1 MIPPHVPEGQRAE
14 RIRKL
19 LALEISRI
27 VEDLDVR
34 RDFLIQ
40 MWSAHRKRE
49 PFLDTVHSRW
59 NTLDFPMLAELET
72 DEVVVVEAFY
82 RELDEFR
89 LYVSFTQDMPTTL
102 GDRYDEMTRRLAAYG
117 ELALER
123 LGGAP
128 ERPMVEFDED
138 REEQAALLLEF
149 PTPRTPEPVPVFAPA
164 GEDDGEP
171 PTPEAG

>member
-1 MIPPHVPEGQRAE
+1 MIPPHVPTGQRAE

-34 RDFLIQ
+34 RDFLLQ

-49 PFLDTVHSRW
+49 PFLDTIHSRW
-59 NTLDFPMLAELET
+59 NTLDFPMLSELEPE
-72 DEVVVVEAFY
+72 EVVVVESFY

-89 LYVSFTQDMPTTL
+89 LYISFTQDMPTTL
-102 GDRYDEMTRRLAAYG
+102 GDRYDEMLLRVAAYG
-117 ELALER
+117 DLALEC

-128 ERPMVEFDED
+128 ERPVVEFDND
-138 REEQAALLLEF
+138 EEERVAALLEF
-149 PTPRTPEPVPVFAPA
+149 PIRRAVEDAPGSSDGTDDTPP
-164 GEDDGEP
+164 
-171 PTPEAG
+171 PEAG